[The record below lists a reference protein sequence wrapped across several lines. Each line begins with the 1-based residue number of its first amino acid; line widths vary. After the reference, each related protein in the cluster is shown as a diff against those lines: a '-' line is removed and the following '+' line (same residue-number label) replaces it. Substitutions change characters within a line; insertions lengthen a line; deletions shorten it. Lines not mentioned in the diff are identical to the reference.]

1 MIPRQMKVDLLVMAI
16 SMAII
21 LHSDREK
28 GYLTIARAFRAYG
41 SLCRDTGNWFYTQA
55 IHADNAAQEL
65 VSP

>member
-1 MIPRQMKVDLLVMAI
+1 MLPRQVKVDLLVMVI

-21 LHSDREK
+21 IHSDREK
-28 GYLTIARAFRAYG
+28 GYLTVARAIRWYG
-41 SLCRDTGNWFYTQA
+41 SRCRDIGNWYYTQA